1 MRHNN
6 NNNTARID
14 RRRFLKGGASATLA
28 TLAAAAAAST
38 VTGPGGILI
47 SSAQGADALTADPDG
62 LTTYQ
67 LGPQIWIRY
76 DNQPLT
82 CYRAH
87 PTQKYPYLYPLS
99 GPVSG
104 LSLTSETAL
113 PYPHHRSLFFGCDQ
127 VNGGN
132 YWQEGFEQGQVI
144 SSGPTVGGSTTPH
157 TAEIKDA
164 CSWHKPSAQPV
175 MSDTR
180 TILVSV
186 PSPRL
191 RFIDFDITW
200 TAVEDIAIKKTNH
213 SLFSLRA
220 AVDIVPKS
228 GGTLINALGDR
239 DEKGTYGKKA
249 AWCAFYGKRA
259 GAGMSVS
266 EQPVEG
272 IAILDHPKNPWSPCA
287 WFTRD
292 YGFMSPTPFQFI
304 EEPWKLKS
312 GDSVRLRYRVVLFA
326 GDTREANLDGI
337 YKDWAV

>member
-1 MRHNN
+1 MRPNR
-6 NNNTARID
+6 NTARMN

-38 VTGPGGILI
+38 VT
-47 SSAQGADALTADPDG
+47 AQAADALTADPAG

-76 DNQPLT
+76 DNQLLT

-87 PTQKYPYLYPLS
+87 PSQKYPYLYPLS

-132 YWQEGFEQGQVI
+132 YWQEGFEQGQVV
-144 SSGPTVGGSTTPH
+144 SSGPTIVPTTPRGD
-157 TAEIKDA
+157 AAKIKDA
-164 CSWHKPSAQPV
+164 CSWHKPSSKPV

-186 PSPRL
+186 PSPSL

-200 TAVEDIAIKKTNH
+200 TAVEDIVIKKTNH

-220 AVDIVPKS
+220 AVDIVPQS
-228 GGTLINALGDR
+228 GGNLINALGDR

-249 AWCAFYGKRA
+249 PWCAFYGKRA
-259 GAGMSVS
+259 KVGASAGASATTS
-266 EQPVEG
+266 EQPVVEG
-272 IAILDHPKNPWSPCA
+272 IAILDHPKNPWSPCP

-304 EEPWKLKS
+304 EEPWKLKG

-337 YKDWAV
+337 YKHWAV